1 MEMATSQ
8 NPFPDKSAQKLKSKN
23 AYYTGIVGAVKYNA
37 PPLYYDETINAS
49 MSRNEEMS
57 FDSQD

>member
-23 AYYTGIVGAVKYNA
+23 AYYTGIVGAVK
-37 PPLYYDETINAS
+37 
-49 MSRNEEMS
+49 
-57 FDSQD
+57 